1 MKNLLIILSAVFL
14 FAACEENFSPKG
26 EYADQYSVNLLMD
39 TDSLSHIAVIK
50 RSYEDEGDNIS
61 ADVTGAQIYIYD
73 GDTRYNFAEVENRDF
88 PSNGL
93 ARYYY
98 RIDNWSPEF
107 RKNYSVSAQ
116 LQNGQELSSDITVFK
131 RFSFVSAGSDK
142 LVPPADPDQQII
154 NINWEDY
161 PREIYFESKL
171 FIIYYLQLEG
181 QWTMFKHQ
189 VPITFIESGDT
200 LAPFYYSFSNQNFY
214 VTHMSAVDKSM
225 EELSGDDPNKSKYL
239 IHEMSLE
246 VTIFDEALSAYLITT
261 SNKPDEFSISQYET
275 NYSNVRGGYGIVGV
289 HKTTDWKIK
298 FDSDYI
304 RSFGYSPSGG
314 NQP

>member
-1 MKNLLIILSAVFL
+1 MNKLLFILPVLLF
-14 FAACEENFSPKG
+14 FAACEENFSPEG
-26 EYADQYSVNLLMD
+26 EYSDHYSVNLLLD

-50 RSYEDEGDNIS
+50 KSYEDEGDNMS
-61 ADVTGAQIYIYD
+61 VDVTGAQIYIYD
-73 GDTRYNFAEVENRDF
+73 GVEQLNFVEIENPGF
-88 PSNGL
+88 PSNGF

-107 RKNYSVSAQ
+107 RKNYLVSVQ
-116 LQNGQELSSDITVFK
+116 LQNGPKLTSDISVFK
-131 RFSFVSAGSDK
+131 RFSFVSFGSDK

-154 NINWEDY
+154 NINWEEY

-189 VPITFIESGDT
+189 VPISFVESGDT
-200 LAPFYYSFSNQNFY
+200 SVPFYYSFSNKNFY
-214 VTHMSAVDKSM
+214 ITRMSAIDRSM
-225 EELSGDDPNKSKYL
+225 EELSGDDPDKSKYL
-239 IHEMSLE
+239 IHDMSLE

-261 SNKPDEFSISQYET
+261 SNKPDEFSLSQYET

-289 HKTTDWKIK
+289 HKTTDWRIK

-314 NQP
+314 NRP

>member
-1 MKNLLIILSAVFL
+1 MKKLLMILSAVIF
-14 FAACEENFSPKG
+14 FSACEENFSPTG
-26 EYADQYSVNLLMD
+26 EYSEQYSVNLLMD

-50 RSYEDEGDNIS
+50 KSYEDEGVNMS
-61 ADVTGAQIYIYD
+61 VDVAGAQIFIYD
-73 GDTRYNFAEVENRDF
+73 GDERVNFVEIENPGF
-88 PSNGL
+88 PSNGF

-98 RIDNWSPEF
+98 RIDDWFPEF
-107 RKNYSVSAQ
+107 RKNYSVSVE
-116 LQNGQELSSDITVFK
+116 LQNGLELTSDITVFR
-131 RFSFVSAGSDK
+131 RFSYVSSGSDR
-142 LVPPADPDQQII
+142 LIPPADPDQQII
-154 NINWEDY
+154 NINWEEY
-161 PREIYFESKL
+161 PKEIFFESKL
-171 FIIYYLQLEG
+171 FIIYYLMLDG

-189 VPITFIESGDT
+189 VPISYVESGDT
-200 LAPFYYSFSNQNFY
+200 VVPFYYSFSNKNFY
-214 VTHMSAVDKSM
+214 ITQMSAIDRSM
-225 EELSGDDPNKSKYL
+225 EELSGNDPDKSKYL
-239 IHEMSLE
+239 VHDMSLE

-275 NYSNVRGGYGIVGV
+275 NYTNVSGGYGIVGV

>member
-1 MKNLLIILSAVFL
+1 LSALLF

-26 EYADQYSVNLLMD
+26 EYTDHYSVNLLMD

-50 RSYEDEGDNIS
+50 NSYEDEGANMQ
-61 ADVTGAQIYIYD
+61 ADVTGAQIFIYD
-73 GDTRYNFAEVENRDF
+73 GEERVNFIEVDNPDF
-88 PSNGL
+88 PSNGY

-98 RIDNWSPEF
+98 RIDDWFPEF
-107 RKNYSVSAQ
+107 RKSYSISVE
-116 LQNGQELSSDITVFK
+116 LQNGLELSSDVTVFR
-131 RFSFVSAGSDK
+131 RFSYVSSGSDR
-142 LVPPADPDQQII
+142 LVPPADPDRQII
-154 NINWEDY
+154 NINWEEY
-161 PREIYFESKL
+161 PKEIFFESKL
-171 FIIYYLQLEG
+171 FIVYYLMLDG

-189 VPITFIESGDT
+189 VPISYVESGDT
-200 LAPFYYSFSNQNFY
+200 LVPFYYSFSNKNFY
-214 VTHMSAVDKSM
+214 ITQMSAIDRSM
-225 EELSGDDPNKSKYL
+225 QELSGDDPDKSKYL
-239 IHEMSLE
+239 VHDMSLE

-275 NYSNVRGGYGIVGV
+275 NYSNVRGGYGIIGV

-304 RSFGYSPSGG
+304 RSFGYLPSGG